1 MAKQGGEA
9 KLLDRCAEGMLF
21 GALPACPS
29 CDEGQLVC
37 VRGVEYKCTGYAS
50 GKRDFAPLLVHSAPP
65 AVVVVKGRC

>member
-1 MAKQGGEA
+1 LRNDKNVMWCQCVCGQGGEA

-21 GALPACPS
+21 GALPPCPS

-50 GKRDFAPLLVHSAPP
+50 GTPP
-65 AVVVVKGRC
+65 SNP

>member
-1 MAKQGGEA
+1 MQGGEA

-21 GALPACPS
+21 GALPPCPS

-50 GKRDFAPLLVHSAPP
+50 GTLPLAVQPESFMLALLTSAI
-65 AVVVVKGRC
+65 VVGRR